1 MRNILVIIKILLSE
15 NMGIFDGIKRAFGR
29 KKETI
34 PEPSPELEPIP
45 LTKPTELAT
54 PETLTIKEP
63 LPSREPL
70 RPPEPYRTVEERAE
84 ITNVRAKLDLL
95 LTEIDSIKT
104 QNQMINERLKAIEK
118 TLGEIRGIRY
128 Y

>member
-1 MRNILVIIKILLSE
+1 
-15 NMGIFDGIKRAFGR
+15 MGIFDRMKGIFSR

-34 PEPSPELEPIP
+34 PTEPSLDLESIP
-45 LTKPTELAT
+45 LTKPTGPSTPERELAT
-54 PETLTIKEP
+54 LREP
-63 LPSREPL
+63 LPPREPL
-70 RPPEPYRTVEERAE
+70 APTEPYRTPEERAE

-95 LTEIDSIKT
+95 LTELDSIKT

-118 TLGEIRGIRY
+118 SLGEIRGIRY